1 MLSSVCCVRH
11 LAYKLLHAC
20 VLQLGLSAVQT
31 SEPTSPWKKVSLQAH
46 VPSGSARDAVS
57 MPKEFYNKFANLKS
71 KNQKRKSF
79 KNESLIHSC
88 YFGLNCCTIAVIEI
102 ATITELSTFFSY
114 HSDHNK
120 FRNDQMETAFN

>member
-1 MLSSVCCVRH
+1 MSAILHKS
-11 LAYKLLHAC
+11 LHAC

-31 SEPTSPWKKVSLQAH
+31 FEPTSPWKKVSLQAH
-46 VPSGSARDAVS
+46 IHVPSGSARDVVS

-71 KNQKRKSF
+71 KNEKRKSF
-79 KNESLIHSC
+79 KSESLNHSR
-88 YFGLNCCTIAVIEI
+88 YFGLNRCTIAVIKI

-120 FRNDQMETAFN
+120 FRNDLMETAFN